1 MILRNL
7 FSGSSLKRLLG
18 YLPPYKG
25 IIALSIFF
33 MVSAGA
39 ASSLIAWLL
48 GKLTDVGFYNQAAWI
63 IVAAPLGLIGV
74 SFLHGGSMFMSNYL
88 LGKVSQSVSATLR
101 QQMFHRL
108 LRWPSAAY
116 QNNSTGAI
124 TSKFVFEANVML
136 SNATKSCIILVRDS
150 SQVVGLVATLFW
162 QDWKLSLVALIIGP
176 LIFLLLR
183 YVSRK

>member
-108 LRWPSAAY
+108 LRWPSSAY

-124 TSKFVFEANVML
+124 TSKFASCFKSQIL
-136 SNATKSCIILVRDS
+136 SIHIR
-150 SQVVGLVATLFW
+150 Q
-162 QDWKLSLVALIIGP
+162 
-176 LIFLLLR
+176 R
-183 YVSRK
+183 

>member
-1 MILRNL
+1 MPSPYASELAAYL
-7 FSGSSLKRLLG
+7 VFKAFHDTEESFSGSSLKRLLG

-74 SFLHGGSMFMSNYL
+74 SFLHGGSMFYEQLSARESQPVRIRHTASAD
-88 LGKVSQSVSATLR
+88 VSSVAAVAFCCLSEQL
-101 QQMFHRL
+101 HRCHHV
-108 LRWPSAAY
+108 
-116 QNNSTGAI
+116 QI
-124 TSKFVFEANVML
+124 CV
-136 SNATKSCIILVRDS
+136 
-150 SQVVGLVATLFW
+150 
-162 QDWKLSLVALIIGP
+162 
-176 LIFLLLR
+176 
-183 YVSRK
+183 

>member
-48 GKLTDVGFYNQAAWI
+48 GKLTDVGFYN
-63 IVAAPLGLIGV
+63 
-74 SFLHGGSMFMSNYL
+74 
-88 LGKVSQSVSATLR
+88 
-101 QQMFHRL
+101 
-108 LRWPSAAY
+108 
-116 QNNSTGAI
+116 
-124 TSKFVFEANVML
+124 
-136 SNATKSCIILVRDS
+136 
-150 SQVVGLVATLFW
+150 
-162 QDWKLSLVALIIGP
+162 
-176 LIFLLLR
+176 
-183 YVSRK
+183 